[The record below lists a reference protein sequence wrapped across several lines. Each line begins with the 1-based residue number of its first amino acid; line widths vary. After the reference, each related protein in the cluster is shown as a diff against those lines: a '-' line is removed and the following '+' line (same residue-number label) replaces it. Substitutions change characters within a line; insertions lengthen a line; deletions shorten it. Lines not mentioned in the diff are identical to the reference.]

1 LSGQPAFVMKNRIK
15 QYFTFILAVI
25 ISAGY
30 ILFVVIQQLEET
42 LKETQARIDNAEKL
56 KGKED
61 GTSKVYL
68 D

>member
-1 LSGQPAFVMKNRIK
+1 MKNGIK

-25 ISAGY
+25 IGAGY
-30 ILFVVIQQLEET
+30 ILFLVIQQVEET

>member
-1 LSGQPAFVMKNRIK
+1 LSGQPALVMKNGIK

-30 ILFVVIQQLEET
+30 ILFLVIQQLEEK
-42 LKETQARIDNAEKL
+42 LKETQDRIDNAEKL
-56 KGKED
+56 KGKEE

>member
-1 LSGQPAFVMKNRIK
+1 MKNGIK

-30 ILFVVIQQLEET
+30 ILFLVIQQLEET
-42 LKETQARIDNAEKL
+42 SKETQARIDNAEKL
-56 KGKED
+56 TIKED

>member
-1 LSGQPAFVMKNRIK
+1 MKNGIK

-30 ILFVVIQQLEET
+30 ILFLVVQQLEET
-42 LKETQARIDNAEKL
+42 LKETQARIDNSEKL